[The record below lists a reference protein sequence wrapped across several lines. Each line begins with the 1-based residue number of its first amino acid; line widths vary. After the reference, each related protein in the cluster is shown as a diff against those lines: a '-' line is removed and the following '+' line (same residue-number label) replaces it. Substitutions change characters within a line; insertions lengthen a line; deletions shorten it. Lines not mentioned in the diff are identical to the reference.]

1 MLVPSLNP
9 KLQIGVNN
17 WKYTVQVSQ
26 EPLPIAFS
34 LGLHHGDHCGE
45 MLMEFHIPDVSRE
58 MLMVVVIP
66 SSALQHG
73 IQATQ
78 LVQCAGE
85 LVVRKQLH

>member
-17 WKYTVQVSQ
+17 WKYTVEVPHK
-26 EPLPIAFS
+26 PLPIAFWLS
-34 LGLHHGDHCGE
+34 LHRGDHSGE
-45 MLMEFHIPDVSRE
+45 MLLEFHIPDVSRE

-78 LVQCAGE
+78 LVQCAGS
-85 LVVRKQLH
+85 